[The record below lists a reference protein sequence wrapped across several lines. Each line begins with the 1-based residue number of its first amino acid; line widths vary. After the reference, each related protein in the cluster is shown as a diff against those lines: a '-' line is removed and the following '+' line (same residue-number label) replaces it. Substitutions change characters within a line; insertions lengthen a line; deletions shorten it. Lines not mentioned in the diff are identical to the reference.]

1 LYSIEKEYIYIN
13 LLRNFGFKDCSYQT
27 RTDEILQIDDTISP
41 PKEKL
46 NNISQTQK
54 PIQLVFD
61 LYNKY
66 TI

>member
-1 LYSIEKEYIYIN
+1 LALKTVLIKHEQMK
-13 LLRNFGFKDCSYQT
+13 SYTLMIQF
-27 RTDEILQIDDTISP
+27 LPP